1 MDWHIKM
8 NQLLN
13 YQDMNEWNSTHN
25 KMRVLIQIKK
35 LFKVIKVFIIRDHF
49 LILLYLH
56 IFTSFFFKA
65 TRA

>member
-1 MDWHIKM
+1 
-8 NQLLN
+8 
-13 YQDMNEWNSTHN
+13 
-25 KMRVLIQIKK
+25 MRVLIQIKK
-35 LFKVIKVFIIRDHF
+35 LFEVIKVFIIRDHF